1 MEKEETKKKTVKKE
15 TTKTTTK
22 KQTTVKKETKPVK
35 KETKKQEIKEEIA
48 KASINQEKALAIT
61 FIILAVLVVILL
73 VVAITQ
79 KEVTETKKES
89 HITIPVLQEGTESSI
104 TINLKDFEKT
114 EDDEYVFIVSNFR
127 EEEMIKENLEYDIE
141 ITNESNIDIEL
152 YKNNGKK
159 NLIKE
164 DLEVEDNKLSKKE
177 KQEDVYR
184 LVIKRNDKITD
195 NSVIRIEI
203 YS

>member
-1 MEKEETKKKTVKKE
+1 
-15 TTKTTTK
+15 
-22 KQTTVKKETKPVK
+22 
-35 KETKKQEIKEEIA
+35 
-48 KASINQEKALAIT
+48 
-61 FIILAVLVVILL
+61 
-73 VVAITQ
+73 
-79 KEVTETKKES
+79 
-89 HITIPVLQEGTESSI
+89 
-104 TINLKDFEKT
+104 
-114 EDDEYVFIVSNFR
+114 
-127 EEEMIKENLEYDIE
+127 MIKENLEYDIE

-152 YKNNGKK
+152 YKNNSKK

-203 YS
+203 DS